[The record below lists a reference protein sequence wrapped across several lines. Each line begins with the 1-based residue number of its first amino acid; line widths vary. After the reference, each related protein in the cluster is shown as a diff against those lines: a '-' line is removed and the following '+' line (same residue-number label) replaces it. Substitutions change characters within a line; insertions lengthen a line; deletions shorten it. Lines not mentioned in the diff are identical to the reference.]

1 MTISGWSSACKN
13 LSRRQQKSVF
23 ASWGSLWVPCDGNGR
38 DAGGDG
44 GAEMS
49 MREAD
54 EVSDWTRSNGLSS
67 SKSMVVV

>member
-1 MTISGWSSACKN
+1 M
-13 LSRRQQKSVF
+13 
-23 ASWGSLWVPCDGNGR
+23 PCDGNGR

-67 SKSMVVV
+67 SKSMVVIQASLQL